1 MRASTRLA
9 SGAAPVSA
17 RAGAAPRTRGAR
29 GGADASRVVPSPQCS
44 VGTLKRSRSLA
55 VRALAR
61 GRDAAYYE
69 WIDAKGIEAP
79 SIGIGYVGGG
89 IADDNETYRG
99 CVATAPIAAGTS
111 WGVLLSPDLFSNR
124 REKSWKWRPLQNV
137 LRFFP
142 VVDSSGASAILS
154 LPRARAARRG
164 ETSSSPC
171 VPLGAADEPEP
182 EPEPKTETESN
193 ARRRRVGSVSREP
206 SLRRPPGARPTR
218 FPRSSPTRR
227 GRGRTS
233 SRPRATARRAHS
245 TKARTRE
252 RSTKTADWRRSS
264 ARRSSCSTSARS
276 ARRRVGRRTWRTCR
290 RRYDLLSC
298 WTDEQLGEL
307 RCAEL
312 EARAKAQR
320 AENARARR
328 GCGVRRR
335 DARVRVSD
343 ARRDGVGSGYRAVA
357 RVSRGLPETFTND
370 PESAP
375 HPPYP
380 PRRKDLHVSE
390 KKKKK
395 EVPSTFVLPL
405 LDAFNH
411 LSERGGATKL
421 TFDAAS
427 QRLTLRAARDMRV
440 GDEVTISYGA
450 RSNGTLLLRFGF
462 AVFDSTDETVP
473 LPGCADEL
481 EWLMPGSAR
490 EAALFAE
497 GLHHAVR
504 GARVDRDGKANTN
517 LLWALRVLLASD
529 EDYERV
535 GGAKGFRDAFPSG
548 LDGRDVPGSGAQLA
562 AEASLALACAREMD
576 PAGGPRDSP
585 RTRRSSRRR
594 SPCCARWRRS
604 ARDAA
609 ARTTRATR
617 RTKARWTTGVW
628 ALRGAPARTRVGRF
642 RIPRTASS

>member
-1 MRASTRLA
+1 MPLTNPNPNPNPKPKPNRTREGDALVRCPANLAFAVPPGAPNPFPAFVPDETWSRPDIEPPAGDGAARALDEGADTRTFHENGRLA
-9 SGAAPVSA
+9 QEFRAA
-17 RAGAAPRTRGAR
+17 
-29 GGADASRVVPSPQCS
+29 
-44 VGTLKRSRSLA
+44 L
-55 VRALAR
+55 
-61 GRDAAYYE
+61 
-69 WIDAKGIEAP
+69 
-79 SIGIGYVGGG
+79 
-89 IADDNETYRG
+89 
-99 CVATAPIAAGTS
+99 
-111 WGVLLSPDLFSNR
+111 VLLHERS
-124 REKSWKWRPLQNV
+124 
-137 LRFFP
+137 
-142 VVDSSGASAILS
+142 
-154 LPRARAARRG
+154 
-164 ETSSSPC
+164 
-171 VPLGAADEPEP
+171 LGAA
-182 EPEPKTETESN
+182 
-193 ARRRRVGSVSREP
+193 SRWAP
-206 SLRRPPGARPTR
+206 YL
-218 FPRSSPTRR
+218 
-227 GRGRTS
+227 
-233 SRPRATARRAHS
+233 AHLPAS
-245 TKARTRE
+245 
-252 RSTKTADWRRSS
+252 
-264 ARRSSCSTSARS
+264 
-276 ARRRVGRRTWRTCR
+276 
-290 RRYDLLSC
+290 YDLLSC

-320 AENARARR
+320 AENARAH
-328 GCGVRRR
+328 
-335 DARVRVSD
+335 A
-343 ARRDGVGSGYRAVA
+343 AVA
-357 RVSRGLPETFTND
+357 ACDAATHACASLTYAEMEWGLDTVRSRGFLGDFPETFTND

-380 PRRKDLHVSE
+380 PRRKDVSE

-427 QRLTLRAARDMRV
+427 NAFTLRAARDMRV

-576 PAGGPRDSP
+576 LAGGPASLAEDETQLEAALAVLREVEAECTKCGASDGGAYEGAEGSEASSSDP
-585 RTRRSSRRR
+585 THGDQTTCDDVFKQCGSERSGDESDDANYLRRLV
-594 SPCCARWRRS
+594 S
-604 ARDAA
+604 A
-609 ARTTRATR
+609 
-617 RTKARWTTGVW
+617 
-628 ALRGAPARTRVGRF
+628 LEFRVGRK
-642 RIPRTASS
+642 RILAKATARYSPLREAFTRSGDALYAATMEYDEKVG